1 MPPATMTSALPAA
14 RLSAAIIAAFMPEP
28 HILLIV
34 TASVDLGRPAP
45 SAAWRAG
52 AWPRPAGG
60 CQPMS
65 PRSLSTGGTHARSP
79 EAPTAGAPQSVA
91 LAPASAPWQTP
102 LGGRA

>member
-52 AWPRPAGG
+52 AWPRPAGRT
-60 CQPMS
+60 QPMYQ
-65 PRSLSTGGTHARSP
+65 RSISSGETPARSTAALTAV
-79 EAPTAGAPQSVA
+79 APNWVA
-91 LAPASAPWQTP
+91 LAPASAPWQPTI
-102 LGGRA
+102 GV